1 MVKTQ
6 ANRTKRFYGGLALIV
21 FGAIIAFFLWGNF
34 ANPVYIALAGPM
46 TTDGQENPNGKAMKQ
61 GVQLAIDEIN
71 RQGGINGRR
80 VKLEV
85 FDDKNDSTLAVKR
98 ANEIVKGKYLAVIG
112 HYTSS
117 ASLAAAKVYKASG
130 IPAISGSATAD
141 ELTQGNDWYFR
152 VIFNNSDQGALLAYY
167 VKKVLDYDKASV
179 LFDGDAYGATLAKT
193 FMQTA
198 RVIGLKVENQWC
210 FIGKAG
216 ACPEQEK
223 PKHFDDSFKE
233 KIVKAL
239 NKQKPDILFLAT
251 HSKEAVAIIKALR
264 QKDNQ
269 VLIIGAD
276 ALSSKEFYKRIKHD
290 DSLENEDNLEK
301 YQPGY
306 YTDGIY
312 LTTPFIADLAGK
324 RAIDFKH
331 SFLKKYGE
339 KNPSPTSII
348 YYDAAQV
355 ILHALKNLPNEVASL
370 KEERVRLYDAAQEVI
385 LHTLKDLLNTAASL
399 KEERMQLKESLWKI
413 SNHNQA
419 VEGVTGP
426 IYFDKNGDVDQSIPI
441 GVFEKGKPTVALSQY
456 RSKHL
461 TDDQSKT
468 EYMLSEVFEG
478 NLIKANGK
486 FRSRSEVVHVGV
498 ELNKIT
504 QLEMKESSYMIDF
517 YIWFRTKI
525 DDTIDIDNLEL
536 DINTTKFDDKIHFD
550 VNQIEFVNIVKLKEG
565 NLSKSKMADS
575 EMANIDS
582 SITGE
587 KMITKTYR
595 VKAQFKG
602 DFDFHR
608 YPLDHQI
615 LSIQLRHK
623 NKKRDT
629 LIYAVDT
636 QGLKMDSFVERV
648 KEKGSNVLAVNGWL
662 IHDISLFEDIQKAD
676 STFGFPKYFNLRHQL
691 EYSRLN
697 IEVEIKRH
705 VVSFFWKN
713 LFPNILLIILGYG
726 IFFINSFATQI
737 SLGINLI
744 LPTSILHIRTSAEL
758 PTLAYFTFLEY
769 TFYLIYFLAVCSLLM
784 IITMHIY
791 EEIES
796 KQKLIKDIRFAG
808 RIGYPLV
815 VFVGFALI
823 FYYF

>member
-1 MVKTQ
+1 MMVKTQ
-6 ANRTKRFYGGLALIV
+6 ANRTKMFYGGLALIV

-34 ANPVYIALAGPM
+34 YKPLHIALVGPI
-46 TTDGQENPNGKAMKQ
+46 TTDGQKNPNGKAMQQ

-80 VKLEV
+80 IKLKI
-85 FDDKNDSTLAVKR
+85 FDDQNRPDIAKQVAQEI
-98 ANEIVKGKYLAVIG
+98 ANGKYLAVIG

-167 VKKVLDYDKASV
+167 VKKVLGYNKASV
-179 LFDGDAYGATLAKT
+179 LFDSDAYGATLAKT

-198 RVIGLKVENQWC
+198 SMIGLKVENQWC
-210 FIGKAG
+210 FVGKAG
-216 ACPEQEK
+216 GKCPSQENR
-223 PKHFDDSFKE
+223 FNDAFKE
-233 KIVKAL
+233 KVNQAL
-239 NKQKPDILFLAT
+239 KPEKPDILFLAT

-264 QKDNQ
+264 KKDNQ

-355 ILHALKNLPNEVASL
+355 ILHALKNLPNEAASL
-370 KEERVRLYDAAQEVI
+370 KEERVRLYDAVQVI
-385 LHTLKDLLNTAASL
+385 LHTLKDLLNTTASL

-456 RSKHL
+456 RTKHL
-461 TDDQSKT
+461 TKDQSQT
-468 EYMLSEVFEG
+468 DRMLSEVFEG

-486 FRSRSEVVHVGV
+486 FRSRAEVVHVGV

-575 EMANIDS
+575 EMANIDYS
-582 SITGE
+582 SVTDE
-587 KMITKTYR
+587 KMLTKTYR

-636 QGLKMDSFVERV
+636 QGLKIDSFVERV
-648 KEKGSNVLAVNGWL
+648 KEKGSHVLAVNGWL

-713 LFPNILLIILGYG
+713 LFPNMLLIILGYG
-726 IFFINSFATQI
+726 IFFINSFGTQI

-791 EEIES
+791 EEIEN

-823 FYYF
+823 LYYF